1 MKLKIAILQTK
12 LFWESPIE
20 NLQLIENELKRTTT
34 SFDLLVLPE
43 MFSTGFSMNTSFAEQ
58 MDGEIIERMK
68 SWASEF
74 NCVISGSLMISE
86 EGSFFNRFLW
96 VTPEGEVSFYDKRH
110 LFSMAKEHLAY
121 LPGET
126 TQVFNL
132 NGWKIFPQVCYDLR
146 FPVWSRNMLQNNELN
161 YDVLIYVANWPE
173 KRSFAWKSLL
183 VARAIENQSFVVGVN
198 RIGED
203 GNGIAYSGDSVV
215 LDYFGN
221 QISSIKASEQGLEIV
236 ELDKSDLV
244 NYRELF
250 PAYKDADS
258 FIIERK

>member
-1 MKLKIAILQTK
+1 MNLKIAILQTK
-12 LFWESPIE
+12 LFWESPKE
-20 NLQLIENELKRTTT
+20 NLQLIEKELRSTAA

-58 MDGEIIERMK
+58 MDGDTIEKMK
-68 SWASEF
+68 FWASEF
-74 NCVISGSLMISE
+74 NCLISGSLMISE

-96 VTPEGEVSFYDKRH
+96 VSPEGEVSFYDKRH
-110 LFSMAKEHLAY
+110 LFSMAKEHLSFSTGKA
-121 LPGET
+121 T
-126 TQVFNL
+126 KVFTL
-132 NGWKIFPQVCYDLR
+132 KGWKILPQVCYDLR
-146 FPVWSRNMLQNNELN
+146 FPVWSRNTIQNNELN

-203 GNGIAYSGDSVV
+203 GNGITYSGDSAV
-215 LDYFGN
+215 LDYLGN
-221 QISSIKASEQGLEIV
+221 QISSIKASEQGLEVV
-236 ELDKSDLV
+236 ELDKNDLV
-244 NYRELF
+244 KYRELF

-258 FIIERK
+258 FIIEKK